1 MSEIQHGKGL
11 EQKSKCEKKEKN
23 GFTVETKTK
32 KIQGRNTHVRLHFE
46 LVIFAGYGGNRRREN
61 ENESERETHRKLE
74 RERDFFYFFFVAFFF
89 FWVFGKNSN
98 NNKNVIV
105 INRTM

>member
-11 EQKSKCEKKEKN
+11 EQKSKCAKKEKN

-89 FWVFGKNSN
+89 FLGFWEK
-98 NNKNVIV
+98 
-105 INRTM
+105 

>member
-46 LVIFAGYGGNRRREN
+46 LVIFAGYGGNRRRQN
-61 ENESERETHRKLE
+61 ENERERLTQKDRE
-74 RERDFFYFFFVAFFF
+74 RERERFFFYFFFVSFF
-89 FWVFGKNSN
+89 FWGK
-98 NNKNVIV
+98 IV
-105 INRTM
+105 IIIKM

>member
-11 EQKSKCEKKEKN
+11 EPKSKCEKKEKN

-46 LVIFAGYGGNRRREN
+46 LVIFAGYGGNRRRQN
-61 ENESERETHRKLE
+61 ENERERLTQKDRE
-74 RERDFFYFFFVAFFF
+74 RERERFFFYFFLLLFF
-89 FWVFGKNSN
+89 FWEK
-98 NNKNVIV
+98 
-105 INRTM
+105 

>member
-46 LVIFAGYGGNRRREN
+46 LVIFAGYGGNRRRQN
-61 ENESERETHRKLE
+61 ENERERLTQKDRE
-74 RERDFFYFFFVAFFF
+74 RERERFFFYFFFVAFFF
-89 FWVFGKNSN
+89 WGK
-98 NNKNVIV
+98 IV
-105 INRTM
+105 IIIKM

>member
-46 LVIFAGYGGNRRREN
+46 LVIFAGYGGNRRRQN
-61 ENESERETHRKLE
+61 ENERERLTQKDRE
-74 RERDFFYFFFVAFFF
+74 RERERERFFFYFFLLLFF
-89 FWVFGKNSN
+89 FGKNSN

>member
-46 LVIFAGYGGNRRREN
+46 LVIFAGYGGNRRRQN
-61 ENESERETHRKLE
+61 ENERERLTQKDRE
-74 RERDFFYFFFVAFFF
+74 RERERFFFYFFFVAFF
-89 FWVFGKNSN
+89 FGKNSN

>member
-46 LVIFAGYGGNRRREN
+46 LVIFAGYGGHRRRQN
-61 ENESERETHRKLE
+61 ENE
-74 RERDFFYFFFVAFFF
+74 RERDSHRKIERERETEIFFLFFFCCFFF
-89 FWVFGKNSN
+89 LGKNSN

>member
-11 EQKSKCEKKEKN
+11 EQKSKCAKKEKN

-46 LVIFAGYGGNRRREN
+46 LVIFAGYGGNRRRQN
-61 ENESERETHRKLE
+61 ENERERLTQKDRE
-74 RERDFFYFFFVAFFF
+74 RERDFFSIFILLLFFL
-89 FWVFGKNSN
+89 GK
-98 NNKNVIV
+98 IV
-105 INRTM
+105 IIIKM

>member
-46 LVIFAGYGGNRRREN
+46 LVIFAGYGGNRRRQN
-61 ENESERETHRKLE
+61 ENERERLTQKDRE
-74 RERDFFYFFFVAFFF
+74 RERERERFFFYFFFVAFF
-89 FWVFGKNSN
+89 FGKNSN

>member
-11 EQKSKCEKKEKN
+11 EQKSKCAKKEKN

-46 LVIFAGYGGNRRREN
+46 LVIFAGYGGNRRRQN
-61 ENESERETHRKLE
+61 ENERERLTQKDRE
-74 RERDFFYFFFVAFFF
+74 REREREIFFLFFFVAFFF
-89 FWVFGKNSN
+89 WEK
-98 NNKNVIV
+98 
-105 INRTM
+105 

>member
-46 LVIFAGYGGNRRREN
+46 LVIFAGYGGNRRRQN
-61 ENESERETHRKLE
+61 ENERERLTQKDRE
-74 RERDFFYFFFVAFFF
+74 RERDRDFFSIFFLLLFFF
-89 FWVFGKNSN
+89 GEK
-98 NNKNVIV
+98 
-105 INRTM
+105 

>member
-46 LVIFAGYGGNRRREN
+46 LVIFAGYGGNRRRQN
-61 ENESERETHRKLE
+61 ENERERLTQKDRE
-74 RERDFFYFFFVAFFF
+74 RERDFFSIFFLLLFF
-89 FWVFGKNSN
+89 FGKNSN

>member
-1 MSEIQHGKGL
+1 MSEIQHGKRL

-46 LVIFAGYGGNRRREN
+46 LVIFAGYGGNRRRQN
-61 ENESERETHRKLE
+61 ENERERLTQKDRE
-74 RERDFFYFFFVAFFF
+74 RERERFFFYFFFVAFF
-89 FWVFGKNSN
+89 FGKNSN

>member
-46 LVIFAGYGGNRRREN
+46 LVIFAGYGGNRRRQN
-61 ENESERETHRKLE
+61 ENERERLTQKD
-74 RERDFFYFFFVAFFF
+74 RERDRDRDFFSIFFLLLFFF
-89 FWVFGKNSN
+89 GEK
-98 NNKNVIV
+98 
-105 INRTM
+105 

>member
-46 LVIFAGYGGNRRREN
+46 LVIFAGYGGNRRRQN
-61 ENESERETHRKLE
+61 ENERERPNTE
-74 RERDFFYFFFVAFFF
+74 REREREREIFFLFFFVAFFF
-89 FWVFGKNSN
+89 WEK
-98 NNKNVIV
+98 
-105 INRTM
+105 

>member
-46 LVIFAGYGGNRRREN
+46 LVIFAGYGGNRRRQN
-61 ENESERETHRKLE
+61 ENERERLTQKDRE
-74 RERDFFYFFFVAFFF
+74 REREREIFFLFFFVAFFF
-89 FWVFGKNSN
+89 WEK
-98 NNKNVIV
+98 
-105 INRTM
+105 

>member
-46 LVIFAGYGGNRRREN
+46 LVIFAGYGGNRRRQN
-61 ENESERETHRKLE
+61 ENERERLTQKDRE
-74 RERDFFYFFFVAFFF
+74 RERERFFFYFFLLLFF
-89 FWVFGKNSN
+89 FGKNSN